1 MVPSPI
7 EDDVET
13 FIALVS
19 EAIGDGRLEIRL
31 FGSWARNRAFAGSNI
46 DLAVISDA
54 FNGIPWNARVRMLA
68 GVAQKLPRIACVGIT
83 FDELVDYDYPSII
96 RSVRGQDAKIIYER
110 KEHGVTL
117 MKTIKF
123 DPEKI
128 NRR

>member
-7 EDDVET
+7 EGEIST
-13 FIALVS
+13 FIALLS
-19 EAIGDGRLEIRL
+19 EAIGGRLEIRL
-31 FGSWARNRAFAGSNI
+31 FGSWARDRAFSESNI

-54 FNGIPWNARVRMLA
+54 FNGMPWNTRVRMLA

-83 FDELVDYDYPSII
+83 FNELADNAYPSVI
-96 RSVRGQDAKIIYER
+96 RSVRGQDARIIYER
-110 KEHGVTL
+110 KERRVTL
-117 MKTIKF
+117 MKTVKF